1 MRWIAAPFVEPD
13 DADLDAALYQ
23 ADPRLSP
30 MLRFT
35 GAQHRRDVGVG
46 RFRQPNVFGSGATDY
61 R

>member
-1 MRWIAAPFVEPD
+1 
-13 DADLDAALYQ
+13 
-23 ADPRLSP
+23 